1 MKVRCEEYVRL
12 TEEVCW
18 KLDVIAT
25 SYEEETSKKQM
36 IEGGVD
42 LMFKTALFL
51 LYEDGEITKE
61 GLETGIDHLPDYLA
75 DRLREQLAAADK

>member
-36 IEGGVD
+36 VEGGVD
-42 LMFKTALFL
+42 LMFKTALLL
-51 LYEDGEITKE
+51 LYKEGEITLE
-61 GLETGIDHLPDYLA
+61 GVENGLEHLPDYLA
-75 DRLREQLAAADK
+75 ERLREQLAEADK